1 MHPRPTRHKGSI
13 AATEK
18 PIDET
23 VIFKKQRYGIFLNNE
38 NKNCFASKMVDKN
51 IFQRFWLN

>member
-1 MHPRPTRHKGSI
+1 MSALCPLWGSI

-23 VIFKKQRYGIFLNNE
+23 VILRDKDMGFFLNNE
-38 NKNCFASKMVDKN
+38 NKNCFALRMVGKKY
-51 IFQRFWLN
+51 FQKILVG